1 MEEDEPAL
9 GGVFILG
16 TKCYTP
22 AVEID
27 LTFVF
32 FGALPVLVG
41 IFFLIFFMIHSF
53 QKRKEAK
60 LIVRQFREWAA
71 RSGQRPF
78 SAPYGKAWAELFSA
92 CRRDFTYYARLV
104 PTRGAGENSRLDI
117 AVKCKIPVELVA
129 TRENALHKLSKKV
142 RLNEEFQT
150 GDAAFDDA
158 VYLEGEGDL
167 VYDQYFSAPSTRAIV
182 AGLLAQIQ
190 PGPTLSFKGGEI
202 VLAISPITP
211 ERMAALKLDRIID
224 GLISLAA
231 DIEAKNIPPCE
242 SAPDYAFATGEK
254 GKLSGTGANTLHA
267 AGILLGIGGWY
278 LGFYNS
284 DLFVHVDFAIFDL
297 ALGAAVL
304 LTSLF
309 FMLGYFAFRGR
320 SYSHK
325 LVAGIFSGY
334 FAASL
339 LFCYHALCFLNC
351 RLDRG
356 PADCVQAIV
365 WGIDPDEKKVMLR
378 EEGGKEWK
386 NVSLPGK
393 YFKQGLITP
402 QAEIEVWPG
411 RFGYKW
417 IRRIEFRMHGDAH

>member
-1 MEEDEPAL
+1 M
-9 GGVFILG
+9 
-16 TKCYTP
+16 
-22 AVEID
+22 EID
-27 LTFVF
+27 LTFIF

-41 IFFLIFFMIHSF
+41 SIFLIFLLTHSF
-53 QKRKEAK
+53 QNSKEAK
-60 LIVRQFREWAA
+60 LIGRQFREWAT
-71 RSGQRPF
+71 RSGQRSF
-78 SAPYGKAWAELFSA
+78 SEPYGKARAELFSA

-104 PTRGAGENSRLDI
+104 PTRGAGEKSRLDI
-117 AVKCKIPVELVA
+117 AVKCKIPVNLVA
-129 TRENALHKLSKKV
+129 TRENAVHKLSKKV

-150 GDAAFDDA
+150 GDAAFDDT
-158 VYLEGEGDL
+158 VYLEGEGAL
-167 VYDQYFSAPSTRAIV
+167 VYGEYFSASSTRAIV

-202 VLAISPITP
+202 VLTISPITP

-224 GLISLAA
+224 GLVSLAA
-231 DIEAKNIPPCE
+231 DIEAKNILKLE
-242 SAPDYAFATGEK
+242 KTPDYAFAAGER
-254 GKLSGTGANTLHA
+254 GKFTGTGAYTLHT
-267 AGILLGIGGWY
+267 AGILLGAGSLY

-284 DLFVHVDFAIFDL
+284 DLFVHIDFAIFKL

-309 FMLGYFAFRGR
+309 FMLGYLAFRGR

-334 FAASL
+334 FMVSL
-339 LFCYHALCFLNC
+339 FFCYNALCFLNC
-351 RLDRG
+351 RLDHG
-356 PADCVQAIV
+356 PAGCTQATV
-365 WGIDPDEKKVMLR
+365 CGINPDEKQVTLR

-386 NVSLPGK
+386 NVSLPAK

-417 IRRIEFRMHGDAH
+417 ISRIEFQPHRDGS